1 MPDFRT
7 SNPIAIILAAGCSS
21 RMGATKPLVEID
33 GIPMLLR
40 AANCFQEAGIS
51 EIIVVTG
58 FDADKVGKLA
68 GSHGMRPIFNND
80 YRKGMFTSICA
91 GLRAS
96 SSICD
101 AAFILPVDIPFVLP
115 RTVVE
120 LKNTIMDRPIV
131 IPRYGK
137 ISGHPPIIHRA
148 LFSLVENWDG
158 ENGLRGFFDYRKAD
172 IEYLEVDDANIL
184 LDIDTKADLKEL
196 LLERARLRS

>member
-1 MPDFRT
+1 MQEDFNSMPDFRT

-80 YRKGMFTSICA
+80 YRKGEWNA
-91 GLRAS
+91 V
-96 SSICD
+96 
-101 AAFILPVDIPFVLP
+101 PV
-115 RTVVE
+115 
-120 LKNTIMDRPIV
+120 NC
-131 IPRYGK
+131 RYNK
-137 ISGHPPIIHRA
+137 
-148 LFSLVENWDG
+148 
-158 ENGLRGFFDYRKAD
+158 
-172 IEYLEVDDANIL
+172 
-184 LDIDTKADLKEL
+184 
-196 LLERARLRS
+196 